1 MRIAIGDV
9 RLFFEVEGA
18 KLTVDGAAMR
28 ERPSLLLLHGGP
40 GFDHS
45 LFKPRFEKLRD
56 QFQLIYLDHRG
67 NGRSDWGSASRWRLE
82 QWADDIRAFCDALE
96 LERPVVLGVS
106 FGGIVAQAYATRHP
120 DHAGAMVL
128 CSTTGK
134 FRRDR
139 VLATFERL
147 GGSRAREAASAFFD
161 GPSSQTLA
169 DYARICLPLY
179 TRRPVDPNV
188 LGRCVV
194 NPEVLIS
201 FFTHEWR
208 SFDFLPAL
216 SRVKCRT
223 LVLSGEDDPITPLA
237 DGQDLA
243 AALPAATTRFERF
256 AGCGHPVYEDDEDRC
271 FATIREFLRFVSS

>member
-9 RLFFEVEGA
+9 RLFFEVEGE
-18 KLTVDGAAMR
+18 KLTVDGTAMR
-28 ERPSLLLLHGGP
+28 EKPSLLLLHGGP

-45 LFKPRFEKLRD
+45 LFKPRCAKRRD

-67 NGRSDWGSASRWRLE
+67 NGRSDRGSPSGWRLE
-82 QWADDIRAFCDALE
+82 QWADDVQAFCNALE
-96 LERPVVLGVS
+96 LERPAVLGVS
-106 FGGIVAQAYATRHP
+106 FGGIVAQAYAARHP
-120 DHAGAMVL
+120 DHAGALVL

-134 FRRDR
+134 FRSDR

-147 GGSRAREAASAFFD
+147 GGSRARDAASEFLD
-161 GPSSQTLA
+161 GPSEQTLA

-179 TRRPVDPNV
+179 TRRPMDPNT
-188 LGRCVV
+188 LTRCVV
-194 NPEVLIS
+194 NSEVLIS

-208 SFDFLPAL
+208 SFDLLPAL

-223 LVLSGEDDPITPLA
+223 LVLSGEDDPITPIA
-237 DGQDLA
+237 DGQDIA

-256 AGCGHPVYEDDEDRC
+256 AACGHPVYEDDEERC
-271 FATIREFLRFVSS
+271 FATIREFLK